1 MMSEAEDEIHFVL
14 SDALSRLTGN
24 TRFTVAEFGGA
35 GAVIVRVYR
44 DANGT
49 PQAEEPFPEV
59 RAAALRNVGVFY
71 GELAPVC
78 IVRTADTLPAELEQL
93 LADTRGVPVYPCRT
107 SLKQLVRDAIRI
119 SPLVQGYELAALRK
133 LPDGY
138 VELVSRPLFP
148 VGSSTGIEVKAT
160 VAVEPTDSEG
170 TTFAVVTRDPR
181 PEIPPLE
188 RDLQPVQVESAVID
202 PGTHELTVRLDRPG
216 RVTFPGL
223 SMLAKSPAGSDELW
237 RLWRD
242 RLRRVPERLT
252 KAARVHL
259 VCVVEATGGDVLMGH
274 RIDRL
279 AKLISEAEQG
289 VSELNVSVIS
299 YGPHSVS
306 WALDEEP
313 YRVRLWVGPGQAAER
328 ALRVLPGRV
337 ASELEYPLAA
347 QLECVLHGL
356 AGHLAAADGRPVIVT
371 AGGRP
376 PHPDEMDTNTGLIP
390 CPDRVNWRRH
400 IDAIDGLGASFGAL
414 HDPNCT
420 GAIWGSLGRDASGTV
435 DDAVDI
441 TDFAARLGLREAGQT
456 VPFPFID

>member
-1 MMSEAEDEIHFVL
+1 MSGAEDEVHLVL

-24 TRFTVAEFGGA
+24 SRFTVAGFSGA
-35 GAVIVRVYR
+35 GAVIVRIYR

-49 PQAEEPFPEV
+49 PQPEEPRPDV
-59 RAAALRNVGVFY
+59 RAAALRSADVFY
-71 GELAPVC
+71 QEVDPVC
-78 IVRTADTLPAELEQL
+78 IVRTADVLPPDLERL
-93 LADTRGVPVYPCRT
+93 LADARGVPVYECQTP
-107 SLKQLVRDAIRI
+107 LKQLVMDAIRI
-119 SPLVQGYELAALRK
+119 SPLVQGYELAVLRK
-133 LPDGY
+133 LADGRL
-138 VELVSRPLFP
+138 ELSGRPLFP
-148 VGSSTGIEVKAT
+148 VGSSTGIEVRVPVT
-160 VAVEPTDSEG
+160 CEPTDSEG

-188 RDLQPVQVESAVID
+188 RELLPVQVESAMVD
-202 PGTHELTVRLDRPG
+202 PGSRELTVRLDRPG
-216 RVTFPGL
+216 RVTFQGL
-223 SMLAKSPAGSDELW
+223 SMLARSPA
-237 RLWRD
+237 RPAD
-242 RLRRVPERLT
+242 RWKAWDDRRQRVPERLT
-252 KAARVHL
+252 RAARVHL
-259 VCVVEATGGDVLMGH
+259 LCLVEATGGDVLLNH

-313 YRVRLWVGPGQAAER
+313 YRVRLWAGPGQAAER

-337 ASELEYPLAA
+337 SSDLEYPVAA
-347 QLECVLHGL
+347 QLECVLHGV
-356 AGHLAAADGRPVIVT
+356 AGHLAQEDGRPVIVT

-376 PHPDEMDTNTGLIP
+376 PHPHEMDTGTGIIP

-400 IDAIDGLGASFGAL
+400 FDLIDGQGAVFGAL
-414 HDPNCT
+414 HDPDCS
-420 GAIWGSLGRDASGTV
+420 GAIWRSLGRDASGTV